1 MKKLLFMMLVVAVL
15 AGCSKEEDKVLS
27 EGDKIT
33 RSIGQIDTPLMEVL
47 EGTISWI
54 EEAAYTYSEPN
65 GEGEEIEL
73 FVYEKN
79 PEHVFKLN
87 PYPHPNPKYYAAE
100 GLVFNSNQI
109 VIYLSSTLKIS
120 EWHYYDYDVIKQEDN
135 TFIFTRNNEEYY
147 LKVLAYNKDYIWV
160 ETDCYNVDK
169 DYMRENGRAN
179 TYPYVRLLFKSGE
192 LLGLNASMSEDEVKK
207 DREENPDKY
216 PNWKD

>member
-1 MKKLLFMMLVVAVL
+1 MKKLLFMVLAVAVF

-47 EGTISWI
+47 GGAISWI
-54 EEAAYTYSEPN
+54 ERAAYTYSEPN
-65 GEGEEIEL
+65 GEGEETEL

-79 PEHVFKLN
+79 VAHRVN
-87 PYPHPNPKYYAAE
+87 YPYRHPDFYPAE
-100 GLVFNSNQI
+100 GLVINSNQI
-109 VIYLSSTLKIS
+109 VKYICETYKIR
-120 EWHYYDYDVIKQEDN
+120 ERHYYDYDVIKQEDN

-179 TYPYVRLLFKSGE
+179 TYPYVRLLFVRTE
-192 LLGLNASMSEDEVKK
+192 LIGMDVSMSEDEVKK

-216 PNWKD
+216 PYWKD